1 MNKQLVLDFPIIKN
15 YLEQDFYVSSSNHEA
30 FKTIDSWPKWIK
42 RTVNIYGPS
51 GSGKSHLSSIFS
63 NKTISLKI
71 KYSELSDKTFEN
83 FKTKEVLIIEDFVN
97 DGKKEELLYSL
108 HDNVDRFNKY
118 LLFTSVVPMNSMKF
132 KLPDLK
138 SRISSCN
145 IIEIKLPDDNL
156 VEAILSK
163 RLSDRQIV
171 IDKKYM
177 KYAIKRIER
186 SYENLSQFIYML
198 DKLSLKSGKSINF
211 KVIREVLKKYKS

>member
-186 SYENLSQFIYML
+186 SYENLSKFIHML